1 MTQPSKA
8 KQPPQGTA
16 LPLGRPQRLTV
27 LAGRLSRTIGV
38 ARALA
43 GSGRTVDLT
52 GLDDG
57 IGLLCAQTLD
67 LPAEEARALL
77 PLLHNVLTEVNALG
91 AVLREHAP
99 SRLADRFQ

>member
-1 MTQPSKA
+1 MTSPSKA
-8 KQPPQGTA
+8 VPLPGVAAK
-16 LPLGRPQRLTV
+16 PLGRPQRLTV

-43 GSGRTVDLT
+43 SHGRTVDLT

-67 LPAEEARALL
+67 LQAEEARPLL
-77 PLLHNVLTEVNALG
+77 PLLHDVLTEVNALS

-99 SRLADRFQ
+99 DRFADLA